1 MLTAFLTWLLAY
13 KYIVLFPVAVI
24 EGPIIAII
32 CGSLAAAGQ
41 FNFVIAYAVTIA
53 GDLTG
58 DSLYYA
64 LGRYGRAK
72 LLHRWGHYIGLTE
85 ERASKVDRHFGQHAS
100 KTLILG
106 KLAFS
111 LEIPVIFSAGLAR
124 YPYARFLEYMTV
136 GALPKTLGLMLLGY
150 FFGFS
155 IAGAQHSLRYASLGS
170 IAALVVLGGMIV
182 TIRFS
187 RRKLAAQSARR
198 SKTS

>member
-1 MLTAFLTWLLAY
+1 MLTTFIAWLLTY
-13 KYIVLFPVAVI
+13 KYLVLFPIAVI

-41 FNFVIAYAVTIA
+41 LNFAVAYAVIIA

-64 LGRYGRAK
+64 LGRYGRAQV
-72 LLHRWGHYIGLTE
+72 LHRWGHYIGLTE
-85 ERASKVDRHFGQHAS
+85 ERANKVDRHFGQHAR

-111 LEIPVIFSAGLAR
+111 FEVPVIFSAGLAR
-124 YPYARFLEYMTV
+124 YPYLSFIEYMAI
-136 GALPKTLGLMLLGY
+136 GALPKTLSLMLLGY

-155 IAGAQHSLRYASLGS
+155 IAGAQHSLEYASLGS
-170 IAALVVLGGMIV
+170 LAMIMVLATMIV
-182 TIRFS
+182 IIRLS
-187 RRKLAAQSARR
+187 RRKLAAQSA
-198 SKTS
+198 KK